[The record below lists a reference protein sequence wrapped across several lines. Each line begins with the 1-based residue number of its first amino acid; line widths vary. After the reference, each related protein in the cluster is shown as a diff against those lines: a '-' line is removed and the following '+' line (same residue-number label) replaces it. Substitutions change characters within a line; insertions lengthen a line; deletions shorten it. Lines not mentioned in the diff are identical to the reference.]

1 MSSRTKIYP
10 RIETGAILRSRG
22 LGASTSARRHL
33 AVTVARM
40 SDKYVPFAQG
50 DLKKAQIDSEG
61 RAILYNRPYAN
72 YQYEGRSK
80 SGAPLDH
87 HGKPMRGPHWDKRMM
102 ADHGDKVIDDLA
114 KFVGGKRK

>member
-40 SDKYVPFAQG
+40 SDKYVPFNRG
-50 DLKKAQIDSEG
+50 DLKKALIVGEG

-72 YQYEGRSK
+72 YQYKGKSK
-80 SGAPLDH
+80 SGAPLNH
-87 HGKPMRGPHWDKRMM
+87 HGAPMRGPHWDKRMM
-102 ADHGDKVIDDLA
+102 ADRGDDVIDDLA
-114 KFVGGKRK
+114 KYIGGKRK